1 MERMDSLYPDLPT
14 VSLMHVNLG
23 CNFQLRRF
31 VLVNRRTIARQA
43 MNPSAPCP
51 EHPHA
56 SLATCIDYCQALHT
70 LMREAAGTG
79 LVVGSNRKGLA
90 ECQSKTP

>member
-23 CNFQLRRF
+23 RNFELRRF
-31 VLVNRRTIARQA
+31 VLVSRRAIARQA

-51 EHPHA
+51 EYPHA
-56 SLATCIDYCQALHT
+56 SQATCTDYGQALHT
-70 LMREAAGTG
+70 LMREAAGKG